1 MINPIFSKNV
11 TDIKPSPIREVGI
24 RGASIPNF
32 ISLALGSPA
41 IESFPGKA
49 LKKVAMNILENNSAM
64 ALQYGNTAGFLELI
78 ELIKKRLNSKYGFD
92 IIENELLIVT
102 GSQQGLDIAPR
113 VFCNQGEGVFCDEFT
128 FTGALCAMKTSGARP
143 ISVKMDEFG
152 MTKESLLEAIKNNP
166 DGKYIYLIPDFHN
179 PTGITMPLER
189 RRELYEIAVEN
200 KLIIYEDD
208 PYGEIR
214 FTGEAVPSFKS
225 FDRENIVVYAGSFSK
240 TLAAGLRVGYIF
252 ASKSIMEKFIPVKG
266 FIDSQTPM
274 LTQMMVMEY
283 LKSYDYDQH
292 LEFVRNIYREKC
304 EVMMDSLDRYMH
316 PSVKRT
322 SPEGGMFVWITMPK
336 YIDCKAF
343 AEEALQNGVGI
354 VYSSAFSSDENN
366 EGHSFRLNYSSNTKE
381 DIEKAIKKLGKL
393 SYSYCEK

>member
-1 MINPIFSKNV
+1 MTEIFSKNV
-11 TDIKPSPIREVGI
+11 SDIKPSPIREVGI
-24 RGASIPNF
+24 RGAKIPGF

-41 IESFPGKA
+41 KESFPDEA
-49 LKKVAMNILENNSAM
+49 LKKVAMNILENNSIE

-78 ELIKKRLNSKYGFD
+78 ELIKSRLNSKYGFD

-128 FTGALCAMKTSGARP
+128 FTGALCAMKTSGIRP

-152 MTKESLLEAIKNNP
+152 MTTESLLEAIKNNP
-166 DGKYIYLIPDFHN
+166 DGKYIYLIPNFQN

-189 RRELYEIAVEN
+189 RKELYKIAAKN

-252 ASKSIMEKFIPVKG
+252 ASRAIMEKFIPVKG

-274 LTQMMVMEY
+274 LTQMMVTEY
-283 LKSYDYDQH
+283 LKLYDYEKH
-292 LEFVRNIYREKC
+292 LEFVRNIYGEKC
-304 EVMMDSLDRYMH
+304 KVMIDSLDRYMH

-322 SPEGGMFVWITMPK
+322 NPEGGMFVWITMPK
-336 YIDCKAF
+336 YIDCSAF
-343 AEEALQNGVGI
+343 AEEALENGVGI
-354 VYSSAFSSDENN
+354 VHSSAFAADENN
-366 EGHSFRLNYSSNTKE
+366 EGYSFRLNYSSNTKE
-381 DIEKAIKKLGKL
+381 DIEIAVKRLGKL
-393 SYSYCEK
+393 SYSYCQK

>member
-1 MINPIFSKNV
+1 MINPIFSNNV

-24 RGASIPNF
+24 RGASIPDF

-41 IESFPGKA
+41 IESFPDEA
-49 LKKVAMNILENNSAM
+49 LKKVAMNILENNSAT

-92 IIENELLIVT
+92 IIENELLVVT

-128 FTGALCAMKTSGARP
+128 FTGALCAMKTSGVRP
-143 ISVKMDEFG
+143 ISVKIDEFG

-166 DGKYIYLIPDFHN
+166 DGRYIYLIPNFHN

-214 FTGEAVPSFKS
+214 FTAETVPSFKS

-252 ASKSIMEKFIPVKG
+252 ASKCIMEKFIPVKG

-274 LTQMMVMEY
+274 LTQMMVTKY
-283 LKSYDYDQH
+283 LESYDYDQH

-304 EVMMDSLDRYMH
+304 EVMIDSLDRYMH

-354 VYSSAFSSDENN
+354 VHSRAFAADENN
-366 EGHSFRLNYSSNTKE
+366 EGHSFRLNYSSNSLE
-381 DIEKAIKKLGKL
+381 NIEKAIKKLGKL